1 MEIGAGS
8 GKQTRTT
15 EEPTDWLDLWGLCKQ
30 EERIPDL
37 MSGLGFG
44 EIEIGIWSC
53 DEKSWLD
60 TCFFFFISSTF
71 GVWRNFFFFLGIG
84 VLQYDIL
91 VNPYNDL

>member
-60 TCFFFFISSTF
+60 TCFFFFYIINIW
-71 GVWRNFFFFLGIG
+71 GLEELFFFFGNRSFT
-84 VLQYDIL
+84 V
-91 VNPYNDL
+91 

>member
-30 EERIPDL
+30 EERIPDP

-44 EIEIGIWSC
+44 EIEIGIGSC

-60 TCFFFFISSTF
+60 TCFFFFLYHQHLGF
-71 GVWRNFFFFLGIG
+71 GGTFFFFWNRSFTVWYL
-84 VLQYDIL
+84 
-91 VNPYNDL
+91 N